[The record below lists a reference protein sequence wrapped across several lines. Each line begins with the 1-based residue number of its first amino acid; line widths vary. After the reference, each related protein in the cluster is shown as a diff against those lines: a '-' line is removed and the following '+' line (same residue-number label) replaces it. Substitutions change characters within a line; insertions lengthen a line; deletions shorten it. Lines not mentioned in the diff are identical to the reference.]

1 MKKHVGKWFI
11 YYKFFNVLWLG
22 LILIGSIY
30 ALLMLLNIDSIAGW
44 SIYLIVGVLIGGLF
58 LNTLI
63 GMLVQKNYKD
73 NTFYEITNRHI
84 RAGQAM
90 CYAYFKEEKTAP
102 VHNVLN
108 YRIVQNPLLK
118 LANIYV
124 LRINCGSE
132 FLKIYAEKDDITKL
146 EYILK
151 EILKDNLKYRRYKD
165 E

>member
-1 MKKHVGKWFI
+1 MKKNVGQWFI
-11 YYKFFNVLWLG
+11 YYKFLNFLSFDLVLTG
-22 LILIGSIY
+22 IMY
-30 ALLMLLNIDSIAGW
+30 MALMLLNIDSIAGL
-44 SIYLIVGVLIGGLF
+44 SVYFIVGVLIGCAL

-63 GMLVQKNYKD
+63 GILVQKNYKE
-73 NTFYEITNRHI
+73 NTFYEITASHI

-132 FLKIYAEKDDITKL
+132 FLKIYVEKEDITEL

-151 EILKDNLKYRRYKD
+151 EILKDNLEYRRYKD

>member
-22 LILIGSIY
+22 LILIGFIY
-30 ALLMLLNIDSIAGW
+30 TALMLLNIDSIAGW

-90 CYAYFKEEKTAP
+90 CYTYFKEEKTAP

-132 FLKIYAEKDDITKL
+132 FLKIYAEKDDITEL

>member
-30 ALLMLLNIDSIAGW
+30 ALLMLLNIDIIAGW

-108 YRIVQNPLLK
+108 YRIV
-118 LANIYV
+118 
-124 LRINCGSE
+124 
-132 FLKIYAEKDDITKL
+132 
-146 EYILK
+146 
-151 EILKDNLKYRRYKD
+151 
-165 E
+165 

>member
-30 ALLMLLNIDSIAGW
+30 ALLMLLNIDIIAGW

-84 RAGQAM
+84 RVGQAM

-102 VHNVLN
+102 VHNVLFKLDEEK
-108 YRIVQNPLLK
+108 IVYP
-118 LANIYV
+118 
-124 LRINCGSE
+124 GHG
-132 FLKIYAEKDDITKL
+132 DDTTIGR
-146 EYILK
+146 ERHF
-151 EILKDNLKYRRYKD
+151 NLIGN
-165 E
+165 

>member
-11 YYKFFNVLWLG
+11 YYKVFNVLWLG

-30 ALLMLLNIDSIAGW
+30 ALLMLLNIDIIAGW

-84 RAGQAM
+84 RVGNM
-90 CYAYFKEEKTAP
+90 LCIF
-102 VHNVLN
+102 
-108 YRIVQNPLLK
+108 
-118 LANIYV
+118 
-124 LRINCGSE
+124 
-132 FLKIYAEKDDITKL
+132 
-146 EYILK
+146 
-151 EILKDNLKYRRYKD
+151 
-165 E
+165 

>member
-1 MKKHVGKWFI
+1 MKKNVGQWVI
-11 YYKFFNVLWLG
+11 YYKIFNLLCLG

-84 RAGQAM
+84 RAGQVIF
-90 CYAYFKEEKTAP
+90 YII
-102 VHNVLN
+102 VLF
-108 YRIVQNPLLK
+108 
-118 LANIYV
+118 
-124 LRINCGSE
+124 C
-132 FLKIYAEKDDITKL
+132 
-146 EYILK
+146 
-151 EILKDNLKYRRYKD
+151 
-165 E
+165 

>member
-11 YYKFFNVLWLG
+11 YYKFFNFLWLG

-84 RAGQAM
+84 RVGQAM
-90 CYAYFKEEKTAP
+90 CYTYFKEEKTAP

-132 FLKIYAEKDDITKL
+132 FLKIYAEKDDITEL

>member
-44 SIYLIVGVLIGGLF
+44 SIYLIVGVLIGCSL

-63 GMLVQKNYKD
+63 GILVQKKYKES
-73 NTFYEITNRHI
+73 TFYEITASHI

-102 VHNVLN
+102 LHNVLN

-124 LRINCGSE
+124 LRINCRSE
-132 FLKIYAEKDDITKL
+132 FIKIYVEKNDIEEL
-146 EYILK
+146 ENNLKKILK
-151 EILKDNLKYRRYKD
+151 NNLKYRRYKD

>member
-22 LILIGSIY
+22 LISIGFIY
-30 ALLMLLNIDSIAGW
+30 TALMLLNIDSIAGW
-44 SIYLIVGVLIGGLF
+44 SIYLIVGVVIGGLF

-102 VHNVLN
+102 LHNVLN
-108 YRIVQNPLLK
+108 YTIRQNPLLK
-118 LANIYV
+118 LLNIYV
-124 LRINCGSE
+124 LRVNCGSE
-132 FLKIYAEKDDITKL
+132 FIKIYVEKNDIEEL
-146 EYILK
+146 ENNLKKILK
-151 EILKDNLKYRRYKD
+151 NNLEYRRYKD

>member
-44 SIYLIVGVLIGGLF
+44 SIYLIVGILIGCSL

-63 GMLVQKNYKD
+63 GILVQKKYKES
-73 NTFYEITNRHI
+73 TFYEITASHI

-102 VHNVLN
+102 LHNVLN
-108 YRIVQNPLLK
+108 YTIRQNSLLK
-118 LANIYV
+118 LLNIYV
-124 LRINCGSE
+124 LRVNCGSE
-132 FLKIYAEKDDITKL
+132 FIKIYVEKNDIEEL
-146 EYILK
+146 EN
-151 EILKDNLKYRRYKD
+151 NLKKNIKK
-165 E
+165 